1 LVCSAAR
8 KLLLATACVFVLVH
22 AKWLALQSKWPESFS
37 HLKNYSGCA
46 VLADDSAMRPVPGLA
61 GFWLGA
67 V

>member
-1 LVCSAAR
+1 VR
-8 KLLLATACVFVLVH
+8 KLLLATACVFVLVN
-22 AKWLALQSKWPESFS
+22 AKCPALQSKWLKSVS
-37 HLKNYSGCA
+37 RLKNYSGCA